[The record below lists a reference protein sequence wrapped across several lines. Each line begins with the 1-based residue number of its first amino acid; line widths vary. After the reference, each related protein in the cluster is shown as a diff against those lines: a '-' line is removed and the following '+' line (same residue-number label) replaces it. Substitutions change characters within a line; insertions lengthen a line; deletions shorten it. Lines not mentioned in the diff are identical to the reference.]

1 MKKLVYLFVIMCF
14 GLNCNATE
22 IFSVTSPQSVQV
34 DGTVKCRGNSDYIIL
49 NSKSFSDMWNDN
61 FNGYNRTIV
70 RQIANALRDPYL
82 VQIGGKN
89 YIMVKD
95 NPSKKWSSKDLLG
108 INDTKNTLFADLKSL
123 ESDGDRTRLTSAE
136 LKKANI
142 RFVRVDKNGVM
153 LLNDKKQDYSLDKI
167 DYIDML
173 TLRMPANSNVTGV
186 FGHFN
191 LYLKTNNGSKK
202 MVVGY
207 VTINTDKSLKML
219 FK

>member
-89 YIMVKD
+89 YIMVKN
-95 NPSKKWSSKDLLG
+95 NP
-108 INDTKNTLFADLKSL
+108 
-123 ESDGDRTRLTSAE
+123 
-136 LKKANI
+136 
-142 RFVRVDKNGVM
+142 
-153 LLNDKKQDYSLDKI
+153 
-167 DYIDML
+167 
-173 TLRMPANSNVTGV
+173 
-186 FGHFN
+186 
-191 LYLKTNNGSKK
+191 
-202 MVVGY
+202 
-207 VTINTDKSLKML
+207 
-219 FK
+219 

>member
-1 MKKLVYLFVIMCF
+1 MKKIVCLLAVLCL

-22 IFSVTSPQSVQV
+22 IFSITSPQSVQV

-49 NSKSFSDMWNDN
+49 NSKSFSEMWNDDVN
-61 FNGYNRTIV
+61 RFNKTVTRRIV
-70 RQIANALRDPYL
+70 NALKDPYL
-82 VQIGGKN
+82 VQIDGKN

-95 NPSKKWSSKDLLG
+95 NPSKNWTSKDLLG

-136 LKKANI
+136 LRKAKI
-142 RFVRVDKNGVM
+142 RFVRVDKNGVL

-173 TLRMPANSNVTGV
+173 ALRRTANSSVTGV

-191 LYLKTNNGSKK
+191 LYLKTNNKSKR

>member
-1 MKKLVYLFVIMCF
+1 MKKIVCLLALLCF

-82 VQIGGKN
+82 VQIDGKS

-108 INDTKNTLFADLKSL
+108 INDTKNTLFVGDQIFTDIIGANLAGIRSILVAPIDPHEEIQIVLKRFI
-123 ESDGDRTRLTSAE
+123 EKPVIACYKRH
-136 LKKANI
+136 LKKVN
-142 RFVRVDKNGVM
+142 K
-153 LLNDKKQDYSLDKI
+153 
-167 DYIDML
+167 
-173 TLRMPANSNVTGV
+173 
-186 FGHFN
+186 
-191 LYLKTNNGSKK
+191 
-202 MVVGY
+202 
-207 VTINTDKSLKML
+207 
-219 FK
+219 